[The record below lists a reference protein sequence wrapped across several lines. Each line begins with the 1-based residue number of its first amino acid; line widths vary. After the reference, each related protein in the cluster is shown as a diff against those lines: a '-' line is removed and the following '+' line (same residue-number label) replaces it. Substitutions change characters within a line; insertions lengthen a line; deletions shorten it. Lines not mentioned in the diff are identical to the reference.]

1 MRKFW
6 AINFQCQNHWRR
18 PPRPEIARY
27 HVVFTSK
34 MGQFPGGVPLNPQHF
49 STSKSTPLSS
59 LPACSPPLGSLNAPR
74 ITSTYLSISATGIF
88 AHSCGQYK
96 SRRDNCRNY
105 NRKVAKQW
113 ATYFA
118 IIWTKLVLMFLLN
131 KYKHT

>member
-6 AINFQCQNHWRR
+6 AINFQCQNHWRRR

-34 MGQFPGGVPLNPQHF
+34 MGQFSGGVPLNPLSISVPQKVPPQL
-49 STSKSTPLSS
+49 STCL
-59 LPACSPPLGSLNAPR
+59 SPPLGSLNAPR
-74 ITSTYLSISATGIF
+74 ITSTYLSISATEIF

-118 IIWTKLVLMFLLN
+118 II
-131 KYKHT
+131 